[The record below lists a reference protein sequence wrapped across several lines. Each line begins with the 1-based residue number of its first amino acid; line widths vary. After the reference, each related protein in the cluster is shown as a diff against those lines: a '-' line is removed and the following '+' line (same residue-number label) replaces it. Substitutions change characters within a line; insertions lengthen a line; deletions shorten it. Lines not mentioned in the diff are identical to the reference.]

1 VTIPLADDVV
11 VHRVG
16 GADVANLRLKPGEVI
31 LAPPGFSTL
40 TGGDAQSAADAMRR
54 VYSKAR
60 KWKGPLSMGT
70 TTAAAIRAAGFDV
83 IADPTPN
90 FPNHARVVHPNGVA
104 GFTDANLQL
113 LAAAF
118 VNTHGH

>member
-1 VTIPLADDVV
+1 MTIALADDVV

-16 GADVANLRLKPGEVI
+16 GADVANLRLKPGEAV
-31 LAPPGFSTL
+31 LTPPGVSTL
-40 TGGDAQSAADAMRR
+40 TGGDAQSAAAAMRR

-60 KWKGPLSMGT
+60 KWKVSLSMGT
-70 TTAAAIRAAGFDV
+70 ATAAAIRAAGFDV

-104 GFTDANLQL
+104 GFIDANLQQ

-118 VNTHGH
+118 VITHGH

>member
-1 VTIPLADDVV
+1 VTIALADDVV

-16 GADVANLRLKPGEVI
+16 GADVANLRLKPGEAV
-31 LAPPGFSTL
+31 LTPPGVSTL

-60 KWKGPLSMGT
+60 KWKGPLSMGAAS
-70 TTAAAIRAAGFDV
+70 AAAIRAAGFDV

-104 GFTDANLQL
+104 GFTDANLQQ